1 MNSST
6 TLNAW
11 YDNFYLNK
19 SKLKW
24 KGTLEDLK
32 AFVRAEIDANTAEN
46 VNWKSPSGGKWTFD
60 SEALS
65 VTWHKAS
72 ENIYLKGEKSNH
84 LMKQI
89 YMFLTASEDALESAN
104 PIETELN
111 NSIYN
116 LLADEESVRM
126 TASTTAGVSEPND
139 TEKAKKSPSNHLYEH
154 EEITSNL
161 ARTKVKA
168 SSFPANENLNNE
180 LPTLHTTTKLHNPS
194 RLTNSSNTCRTE
206 IDILKSKLESFA
218 DEVTTTLS
226 DLANELNTIKE
237 NKPYS
242 IVVLEKVIH
251 ELKEERTELLK
262 ANNELREHKY

>member
-32 AFVRAEIDANTAEN
+32 AFVLAEIDANTAEN

-65 VTWHKAS
+65 VTWHKAG

-89 YMFLTASEDALESAN
+89 YM
-104 PIETELN
+104 
-111 NSIYN
+111 
-116 LLADEESVRM
+116 LLQ
-126 TASTTAGVSEPND
+126 PNY
-139 TEKAKKSPSNHLYEH
+139 AKRSY
-154 EEITSNL
+154 
-161 ARTKVKA
+161 
-168 SSFPANENLNNE
+168 
-180 LPTLHTTTKLHNPS
+180 
-194 RLTNSSNTCRTE
+194 
-206 IDILKSKLESFA
+206 LKF
-218 DEVTTTLS
+218 
-226 DLANELNTIKE
+226 
-237 NKPYS
+237 
-242 IVVLEKVIH
+242 
-251 ELKEERTELLK
+251 
-262 ANNELREHKY
+262 

>member
-32 AFVRAEIDANTAEN
+32 AFVLAEIDANTAEN

-89 YMFLTASEDALESAN
+89 YMFLTASEGALGSAN

-111 NSIYN
+111 NSIDN

-126 TASTTAGVSEPND
+126 TASTTAEVFEPND
-139 TEKAKKSPSNHLYEH
+139 TEKAKNPQAISFMNMRKSPQILQRQR
-154 EEITSNL
+154 L
-161 ARTKVKA
+161 KQARFQQMK
-168 SSFPANENLNNE
+168 
-180 LPTLHTTTKLHNPS
+180 
-194 RLTNSSNTCRTE
+194 
-206 IDILKSKLESFA
+206 I
-218 DEVTTTLS
+218 
-226 DLANELNTIKE
+226 
-237 NKPYS
+237 
-242 IVVLEKVIH
+242 
-251 ELKEERTELLK
+251 
-262 ANNELREHKY
+262 